1 MSIARALVN
10 NPVLLLADEPTGALD
25 TQTGVEIMS
34 LFQSLNHEG
43 ITVVLVTH
51 ELEIARF
58 SRRILRFRDGRL
70 IGDEPV
76 KHPNAVKK
84 MLSEIPVEKS
94 KS

>member
-1 MSIARALVN
+1 MN

-34 LFQSLNHEG
+34 LFQGLNHEG

-51 ELEIARF
+51 ELEIAQF

-70 IGDEPV
+70 TGDEMV
-76 KHPNAVKK
+76 KHPNAVEK
-84 MLSEIPVEKS
+84 MRSEIQTEES
-94 KS
+94 RS